1 MPYDFVRVAREGRL
15 TVVTIDRP
23 AAANALNAQAQ
34 RELAAAFDAF
44 AADDEQWVAIV
55 TGAGERAFCA
65 GHDLKQ
71 QAESGDMFTPA
82 SGFGGLTARFDC
94 NKPVIAAVNG
104 VAMGGGCEI
113 VLACDIAVAH
123 ERAVFALPEP
133 RVGIAALAGG
143 IQRLP
148 QIVGTKHAMGMLL
161 TGRRVAAT
169 EALALGLVN
178 EVVGGDVLDAAK
190 AWADQVLACSPMSVR
205 ATKEAVRRAETV
217 SVEQALAD
225 EWAYPAMQAMLASE
239 DFGEGPRAFA
249 EKRPPVWRGR

>member
-1 MPYDFVRVAREGRL
+1 MDHEFVRISREGRL
-15 TVVTIDRP
+15 TIITIDRP
-23 AAANALNAQAQ
+23 SAANALNAQAQ
-34 RELAAAFDAF
+34 REMAAAFDAF

-55 TGAGERAFCA
+55 TGAGDRAFCA

-148 QIVGTKHAMGMLL
+148 LIVGARHAMGMLL
-161 TGRRVAAT
+161 TGRRVMAQ
-169 EALALGLVN
+169 EALSLGLVN
-178 EVVGGDVLDAAK
+178 EVTGGDVVDAAR

-205 ATKEAVRRAETV
+205 ATKEAVRRAQTI
-217 SVEQALAD
+217 SVEHALAD
-225 EWAYPAMQAMLASE
+225 EWSYPAMEAMLASE
-239 DFGEGPRAFA
+239 DFQEGPRAFA
-249 EKRPPVWRGR
+249 GKRPPVWRGR